1 MADINHYTRA
11 LFGMEGGYYGT
22 SLLVA
27 VRNRLETFISTFDSI
42 EFQVSQ
48 ATMIQ
53 NQTQKDMILRKVNTY
68 NLQPDGSIMQKQLY
82 INQAFYVV
90 ISLNKNSS
98 HNSFPSTFQVQ
109 RDIRVFHFQN
119 SIQQMETPQLKLPF
133 IISRET
139 VFLC

>member
-11 LFGMEGGYYGT
+11 LFGMEGGYFRT

-90 ISLNKNSS
+90 ISLNKTLLS
-98 HNSFPSTFQVQ
+98 
-109 RDIRVFHFQN
+109 
-119 SIQQMETPQLKLPF
+119 
-133 IISRET
+133 
-139 VFLC
+139 